1 MSYSTLNQG
10 SELSEIVNKRN
21 KWLLCKNEI
30 SRYLVNNDD
39 SLHIPSGRIWFSTL
53 RAYPIYFYNFLKLLY
68 FVIKQIPSKQ
78 TSFEKKS
85 THILFSTGAGYD
97 LGNYRKFFHDSNV
110 EVIELE
116 AFNISQITNFNIVK
130 IKSVFLLFKENLQE
144 VRRILRLK
152 IPQDLRKKIVNQTLP
167 NLASYTY
174 YCAFLSE
181 IKEQIPNVKV
191 FHSGA
196 YLLSIAATRAGI
208 ETFYLLH
215 GLMGKVGRASFP
227 FFNHI
232 YVYADEEKIYLKDI
246 SPNANVCLYPFK
258 ELSKLEKRAIVFL
271 RQFDDDMS
279 EKNLSEL
286 LNNFIQKDFEIYL
299 KKHPSYKGTLV
310 DKIASKYKLEVI
322 DLEESADEIILNFN
336 PSFTIGWMSTALC
349 ESLLHGVV
357 PISLSEKEEINWTD
371 QHGWIIY
378 PIKKRTFS
386 WKEEK
391 GRIFE
396 LLADFSLYGTTVSE
410 LRTR

>member
-10 SELSEIVNKRN
+10 SELNEIVNKRN

-30 SRYLVNNDD
+30 SRYLVSNDD

-357 PISLSEKEEINWTD
+357 PISLSEEEN
-371 QHGWIIY
+371 
-378 PIKKRTFS
+378 PS
-386 WKEEK
+386 CCME
-391 GRIFE
+391 
-396 LLADFSLYGTTVSE
+396 V
-410 LRTR
+410 